1 MNARRRTKT
10 EITEP
15 NVYESGGYYRYKHP
29 QTKKFHPLGT
39 DLEKALIA
47 ARKLNAILIPKQ
59 TDLVA
64 KVLAAEAKT
73 IPQVIE
79 SYRTEWLIN
88 KNMKESTLEIVEYQ
102 LGRFEKDLAN
112 KLITDLTTR
121 FIADYLNEHFERNA
135 YIKHRV
141 RLIDICNY
149 AVSRGW
155 IEINPAEPTQAKS
168 NVVKDRLPLNI
179 EQYKIIHPIC
189 PPWLQNAMDLSLTT
203 LQANNEIV
211 SAQYSHL
218 VDGHWQVI
226 RQKTKDKTH
235 KAYIAIE
242 ITDQMQGIIKATKRN
257 ILECGACP
265 YIIHEKPKRR
275 NKSKSKT
282 HWAQVI
288 PDRLS
293 KQFSYYRDQTGLFD
307 HLPMRKRPTFHE
319 IRSLG
324 GHLYL
329 DQGYS
334 KEFVNL
340 LMGHTTM
347 EMTEDYTDRHK
358 RWQQVGGGELVIN
371 E

>member
-15 NVYESGGYYRYKHP
+15 NVYESGGYYRYRHP
-29 QTKKFHPLGT
+29 QTKKDHSLGT
-39 DLEKALIA
+39 DLEKAIIY

-73 IPQVIE
+73 LPQVIE

-112 KLITDLTTR
+112 KLIIDLTTR
-121 FIADYLNEHFERNA
+121 FIADYLNDHFTRNA

-155 IEINPAEPTQAKS
+155 IDDNPVTATQAKN
-168 NVVKDRLPLNI
+168 NVEKDRLPLTLEQFNI
-179 EQYKIIHPIC
+179 IQSTC
-189 PPWLQNAMDLSLTT
+189 PVWLQNAMGLSLTT
-203 LQANNEIV
+203 LQARNEIV
-211 SAQYSHL
+211 GAKYDDI
-218 VDGHWQVI
+218 VDRHWQVA
-226 RQKTKDKTH
+226 REKTKDKTY
-235 KAYIAIE
+235 KAYIAIK
-242 ITDQMQGIIKATKRN
+242 ITDQIERIIKATRRDV
-257 ILECGACP
+257 LECGACP
-265 YIIHEKPKRR
+265 YIIHEKPQRR
-275 NKSKSKT
+275 NNSKAKT
-282 HWAQVI
+282 HWAQVL

-293 KQFSYYRDQTGLFD
+293 KQFAHYRDLTGIFD
-307 HLPMRKRPTFHE
+307 HLPTEKRPTFHE
-319 IRSLG
+319 IRALG

-329 DQGYS
+329 EQGYS

-358 RWQQVGGGELVIN
+358 RWQQVGGGELVISN
-371 E
+371 

>member
-1 MNARRRTKT
+1 MNARRRTKA

-15 NVYESGGYYRYKHP
+15 NVYESGGYYRYRHP
-29 QTKKFHPLGT
+29 QTQKDHSLGK
-39 DLEKALIA
+39 DVERALAA
-47 ARKLNAILIPKQ
+47 ARKLNNILMPKAP
-59 TDLVA
+59 DLVA
-64 KVLAAEAKT
+64 RVLASEAKT
-73 IPQVIE
+73 MPQVIE

-88 KNMKESTLEIVEYQ
+88 KKMKQSTLEIVEYQ
-102 LGRFEKDLAN
+102 LNRLATDLAKN
-112 KLITDLTTR
+112 LITDMTTR
-121 FIADYLNEHFERNA
+121 FVADYLNDNFERNS
-135 YIKHRV
+135 YIKHRE
-141 RLIDICNY
+141 RLIDILDY

-155 IEINPAEPTQAKS
+155 IDDNPATATQAKN
-168 NVVKDRLPLNI
+168 NVEKDRLPLTLEQFNI
-179 EQYKIIHPIC
+179 IQPTC
-189 PPWLQNAMDLSLTT
+189 PPMLQNAMGLSLTT
-203 LQANNEIV
+203 LQARNEIV
-211 SAQYSHL
+211 MAKYTDFVESY
-218 VDGHWQVI
+218 WQVA
-226 RQKTKDKTH
+226 REKTKDKTY

-242 ITDQMQGIIKATKRN
+242 ITDQIERIIKATRRD

-265 YIIHEKPKRR
+265 YIIHEKPQRR
-275 NKSKSKT
+275 NKSKVKT
-282 HWAQVI
+282 HWAQVL

-293 KQFSYYRDQTGLFD
+293 KQFAHYRDLTGIFD
-307 HLPMRKRPTFHE
+307 HLPKKKRPTFHE